1 MISTWPPTGG
11 SAQPKFSTIRSVALF
26 PAESLY
32 PGLVEALLPR
42 KIEMVLVIEKQQAH
56 HAPEIIVPVRVI
68 ERHRPPLRL
77 RRKAAEKKD
86 PRLLRQERFEGMAFR
101 FHHSMA
107 ATAADLTW
115 KKLLAPGA
123 SRRYSP
129 WLPQEAGRS
138 ASPCPRCRATADP
151 RPFAAVGTRSVTAAG
166 TRTVDRTDARS
177 FAAVTAER
185 KRLHFMPLRYTFF
198 ALQRTHL
205 IVSRLQKLTPSLS
218 EGVNSHKSLTY

>member
-1 MISTWPPTGG
+1 M
-11 SAQPKFSTIRSVALF
+11 
-26 PAESLY
+26 
-32 PGLVEALLPR
+32 LLR
-42 KIEMVLVIEKQQAH
+42 FLKILKKLVIM
-56 HAPEIIVPVRVI
+56 PW
-68 ERHRPPLRL
+68 
-77 RRKAAEKKD
+77 KAAEKKD

-138 ASPCPRCRATADP
+138 ASPCPRCRASADP
-151 RPFAAVGTRSVTAAG
+151 RPFAAAGIQSFTAAGTQSVTAAG
-166 TRTVDRTDARS
+166 TRSVDRADARS